1 MILYFKN
8 AVPKDDYTLS
18 IEFSNGSNVEFPF
31 SNMLIQFRFSPLK
44 DKEVWKYVEV
54 FPTHLEWNIGTFQ
67 VNLNI
72 EEIVPIVKIKSEK
85 GG

>member
-1 MILYFKN
+1 MILFFKN

-18 IEFSNGSNVEFPF
+18 IEFSNDSIVEFPLDT
-31 SNMLIQFRFSPLK
+31 MLVQFRFNPLK
-44 DKEVWKYVEV
+44 DECVWKAVEV
-54 FPTHLEWNIGTFQ
+54 FPTHLEWNSGTFQ

-72 EEIVPIVKIKSEK
+72 EEIVPILKIKSEK